1 MRLIRLKMTLKL
13 SHKDTAELLD
23 LIAQLNEMRS
33 IGYTVKDEKIKDLL
47 NQIKNFLR
55 ERSK

>member
-1 MRLIRLKMTLKL
+1 MTLEL

-47 NQIKNFLR
+47 NQIKIFLR
-55 ERSK
+55 ERNK

>member
-1 MRLIRLKMTLKL
+1 MRLIRLKMTLEL